1 MKVALLSMYSFDEVR
16 GGTELFTEHLRRAF
30 SDVRVITYSSSV
42 DGERFD
48 LSRLSLEEARKGA
61 AISRRFRQLSRR
73 EDFDLVIANSTSGWC
88 LGMSRIDVP
97 MMNVFHFTLRG
108 LADQVLR
115 GTSGYLPSK
124 YVSSVFEKLA
134 SIGKKNVAVSAKV
147 ARELWSLYRIRS
159 TVIELGVDME
169 RFRPMPK
176 ERSRELIGLDTD
188 KPVGL
193 FVGRADDTKG
203 FDILKEVQRRR
214 PDIQFLCVTP
224 SEIDDEGLI
233 VHRNV
238 ANERMPLYYSSAD
251 LLLFPSRYESVG
263 YTGLEAMACDLPV
276 VASRTGVFEDL
287 EEGGIGRIVPSWKA
301 PDYVNAVDDVL
312 SRPFHPRRAIGGRY
326 SMERFLRDYRAAA
339 EEAVSGA
346 GSSG

>member
-1 MKVALLSMYSFDEVR
+1 MT
-16 GGTELFTEHLRRAF
+16 GT
-30 SDVRVITYSSSV
+30 
-42 DGERFD
+42 
-48 LSRLSLEEARKGA
+48 
-61 AISRRFRQLSRR
+61 
-73 EDFDLVIANSTSGWC
+73 
-88 LGMSRIDVP
+88 DVP

-134 SIGKKNVAVSAKV
+134 SVGKKNVAVSSKV

-159 TVIELGVDME
+159 RVIELGVDME
-169 RFRPMPK
+169 RFKPLLK

-188 KPVGL
+188 KTVGL

-203 FDILKEVQRRR
+203 FDILKEMQRKR
-214 PDIQFLCVTP
+214 PDVQFLCVT
-224 SEIDDEGLI
+224 SSDLADEGLI

-251 LLLFPSRYESVG
+251 FLLFPSRYESVG

-276 VASRTGVFEDL
+276 VVSRTGVFEDL
-287 EEGGIGRIVPSWKA
+287 EESGIGRIVPTWKA
-301 PDYVNAVDDVL
+301 SDYASAVDDVL
-312 SRPFHPRRAIGGRY
+312 SRPFHPRRAIRERY
-326 SMERFLRDYRAAA
+326 SMERFIRDYRAAA
-339 EEAVSGA
+339 EEAVGSG
-346 GSSG
+346 G